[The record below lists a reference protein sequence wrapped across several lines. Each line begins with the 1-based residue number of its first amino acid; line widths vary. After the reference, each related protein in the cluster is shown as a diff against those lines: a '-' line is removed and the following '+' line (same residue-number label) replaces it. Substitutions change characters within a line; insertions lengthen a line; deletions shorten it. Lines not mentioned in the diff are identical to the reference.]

1 MSPRQQYRSYL
12 LRLWRARNG
21 DKRTWRATL
30 ENVHTGEHLGFPSLA
45 ALTEYLLRL
54 DELPGESTPENL
66 LEGEPDQRQ

>member
-45 ALTEYLLRL
+45 AQKPFNR
-54 DELPGESTPENL
+54 
-66 LEGEPDQRQ
+66 R